1 MSDVGRGLRLVAAGA
16 AALVCAAPAAAHTD
30 GGWGLYLRWP
40 ATGTVT
46 RGFGPDGSEWHPG
59 IDVGSLSSLDVTAA
73 ASGVVEAIGYAPH
86 YEGYGAVVLVD
97 MGHGL
102 EALYAHLSVVGVKVG
117 DVVVTGQK
125 LGLAGCTG
133 WCTGTHL
140 HFELR
145 DRGMAFD
152 PAPLLPATI
161 PLREGG

>member
-1 MSDVGRGLRLVAAGA
+1 VSGVGKGLRLVFAGA

-30 GGWGLYLRWP
+30 DGRGLYLQWP
-40 ATGTVT
+40 ASGTVT

-59 IDVGSLSSLDVTAA
+59 IDIGTLRSLDITAA
-73 ASGVVEAIGYAPH
+73 ATGVVEAIGYAPQ

-102 EALYAHLSVVGVKVG
+102 EALYAHLSAIEVEVG
-117 DVVVTGQK
+117 DLVVTGQK
-125 LGLAGCTG
+125 LGVAGCTG

-145 DRGMAFD
+145 DRGVAFD

-161 PLREGG
+161 P